1 MATIKVSDMKYH
13 QGRLVIPPGTLVSST
28 HGAKIEGVNS
38 PAHGKGMAKP
48 QVTLVLGGGRSG
60 KSRFA
65 QALAETAAP
74 VAAART
80 YIATAEPMDDEMR
93 ARIAAHQAERKDRFV
108 TIEEPMDLA
117 GAFSRLSDE
126 TCVALVDCLTVWL
139 GNLLYHHGPQE
150 GRFEEEL
157 RLLQVLADP
166 PCEIILVS
174 NETGMGFIPA
184 DAESRAFRDHAGWL
198 NQDIAKLAD
207 TVVLM
212 VAGIPVVIKGERPTV
227 ASESLR

>member
-1 MATIKVSDMKYH
+1 MATIRISDMKYH
-13 QGRLVIPPGTLVSST
+13 QGRLVSPPGTLVSSS
-28 HGAKIEGVNS
+28 HGAKLEGVADLR
-38 PAHGKGMAKP
+38 PAKPLKP

-65 QALAETAAP
+65 QALAETAGAVP
-74 VAAART
+74 GSRV
-80 YIATAEPMDDEMR
+80 YIATAEPMDEEMR
-93 ARIAAHQAERKDRFV
+93 RRIAAHQADRADRFV
-108 TIEEPMDLA
+108 TVEEPMDLA
-117 GAFSRLSDE
+117 GAIERLSDE

-139 GNLLYHHGPQE
+139 GNLIYHHGSQE
-150 GRFEEEL
+150 GLYQEESDLL
-157 RLLQVLADP
+157 RILADP

-212 VAGIPVVIKGERPTV
+212 VAGIPVVIKGERPPVTSQAV
-227 ASESLR
+227 Q

>member
-1 MATIKVSDMKYH
+1 MATIRISDMKYH
-13 QGRLVIPPGTLVSST
+13 QGRLVSPPGTLVSSS
-28 HGAKIEGVNS
+28 HGAKLEGVADLR
-38 PAHGKGMAKP
+38 PAKPLKP

-65 QALAETAAP
+65 QALAETAGAVP
-74 VAAART
+74 GSRV
-80 YIATAEPMDDEMR
+80 YIATAEPMDEEMR
-93 ARIAAHQAERKDRFV
+93 RRIAAHQADRADRFV
-108 TIEEPMDLA
+108 TVEEPMDLA
-117 GAFSRLSDE
+117 GAIERLSDE

-139 GNLLYHHGPQE
+139 GNLIYHHGPQE
-150 GRFEEEL
+150 GLYQEESDLL
-157 RLLQVLADP
+157 RILADP

-174 NETGMGFIPA
+174 NETGMGFIPT

-212 VAGIPVVIKGERPTV
+212 VAGIPVVIKGERPPVTSQAV
-227 ASESLR
+227 Q